1 MSTSENS
8 SAERVVEPGVTP
20 GMVCGHHHL
29 YSTLARGMPAPPRVP
44 QNFQDI
50 LELVWWRL
58 DCALDLEMIKWSA
71 MLGAL
76 EALERGTTAIV
87 DHHASPNAIEGS
99 LSVIADACAEVGVRA
114 SCCYEVTDRNGPD
127 GMRAGLAENERFL
140 RSGGRG
146 FVGAHAC
153 FTLSD
158 ASLEAVVGLASDL
171 GAGVHIHVAE
181 DRVDSAAGGRLE
193 GVAGDDWLL
202 AHCVHLDRPLRGTVA
217 HNPRSNMNNAVGYA
231 RPARHDNTVVL
242 GTDGIGGDM
251 LEEFRIAYVR
261 HREDD
266 VTATPDS
273 AWSWLENGRTL
284 IPEASK
290 DRVRWSY
297 EPIDPWHLAFT
308 PGVKPAEVTVGGE
321 VVLKDGRPTKV
332 DAREVRAR
340 AHEQALRLWERL

>member
-1 MSTSENS
+1 
-8 SAERVVEPGVTP
+8 
-20 GMVCGHHHL
+20 
-29 YSTLARGMPAPPRVP
+29 
-44 QNFQDI
+44 
-50 LELVWWRL
+50 
-58 DCALDLEMIKWSA
+58 

-99 LSVIADACAEVGVRA
+99 LSVVADACAEVGVRA
-114 SCCYEVTDRNGPD
+114 LCCYEVTDRHGPA
-127 GMRAGLAENERFL
+127 GTRAGLAENERFL

-153 FTLSD
+153 FTLSQS
-158 ASLEAVVGLASDL
+158 SLEAVAGLADDL
-171 GAGVHIHVAE
+171 GCGVHIHVAE
-181 DRVDSAAGGRLE
+181 DRSDQAAGGRLE
-193 GVAGDDWLL
+193 NLAKDDWLL
-202 AHCVHLDRPLRGTVA
+202 AHCVHLDRPLAGTVA

-231 RPARHDNTVVL
+231 RPARFENKVVL

-273 AWSWLENGRTL
+273 AWSWLENGYVL
-284 IPEASK
+284 VPEAAA
-290 DRVRWSY
+290 DTVRWSY

-308 PGVKPAEVTVGGE
+308 PGVQPLE
-321 VVLKDGRPTKV
+321 VVIDGQVVFADGRPTRV
-332 DAREVRAR
+332 DPVEVRAR
-340 AHEQALRLWERL
+340 AREQAQRLWARL

>member
-1 MSTSENS
+1 
-8 SAERVVEPGVTP
+8 
-20 GMVCGHHHL
+20 
-29 YSTLARGMPAPPRVP
+29 MPAPPGTP
-44 QNFQDI
+44 HNFQEI

-58 DCALDLEMIKWSA
+58 DCALDLDMIRWSA

-87 DHHASPNAIEGS
+87 DHHSSPNAIEGS
-99 LSVIADACAEVGVRA
+99 LSVIASACAEVGVRTL
-114 SCCYEVTDRNGPD
+114 CCYEVTDRNGPD

-140 RSGGRG
+140 RAGGRG

-153 FTLSD
+153 FTLCD
-158 ASLEAVVGLASDL
+158 ETLESVAGLAADL
-171 GAGVHIHVAE
+171 GQGVHIHVAE
-181 DRVDSAAGGRLE
+181 DRIDSAAGERLE
-193 GVAGDDWLL
+193 ALATDDWLL

-231 RPARHDNTVVL
+231 RPARLENTVVL

-261 HREDD
+261 HREND
-266 VTATPDS
+266 VTATPLS
-273 AWSWLENGRTL
+273 AWSWLGNGAAL
-284 IPEASK
+284 VPEAAE

-308 PGVKPAEVTVGGE
+308 PGVQPLEVVVGGE
-321 VVLKDGRPTKV
+321 VVYRDGAPTRV
-332 DAREVRAR
+332 DAPEIRAR

>member
-1 MSTSENS
+1 
-8 SAERVVEPGVTP
+8 
-20 GMVCGHHHL
+20 
-29 YSTLARGMPAPPRVP
+29 MPAPPRTP
-44 QNFQDI
+44 RNFQEI

-58 DCALDLEMIKWSA
+58 DCALDLEMIRWSA

-76 EALERGTTAIV
+76 EALEAGTTAIV

-99 LSVIADACAEVGVRA
+99 LSVIAEACAEVGVRV
-114 SCCYEVTDRNGPD
+114 SCCYEVTDRNGAA

-140 RSGGRG
+140 SAGGRG

-153 FTLSD
+153 FTLSQS
-158 ASLEAVVGLASDL
+158 SLEQVAGLAADL
-171 GAGVHIHVAE
+171 GRGVHIHVAE
-181 DRVDSAAGGRLE
+181 DRVDSAAGERLE
-193 GVAGDDWLL
+193 GLTTDNWLL

-231 RPARHDNTVVL
+231 RPARLSNKVVL

-266 VTATPDS
+266 VTAAPLAS
-273 AWSWLENGRTL
+273 WSWLENGRAL
-284 IPEASK
+284 VPEAAE

-308 PGVKPAEVTVGGE
+308 PGVRPIEVVVAGE
-321 VVLKDGRPTKV
+321 VVFRDGRPTRV
-332 DAREVRAR
+332 DATELRAK
-340 AHEQALRLWERL
+340 AHEQAQRLWARL

>member
-1 MSTSENS
+1 MPARGDDLS
-8 SAERVVEPGVTP
+8 EPGVTR
-20 GMVCGHHHL
+20 GLVCGHHHL
-29 YSTLARGMPAPPRVP
+29 YSALARGMPAPPRTAH
-44 QNFQDI
+44 NFQEI

-58 DCALDLEMIKWSA
+58 DCALDLEMVRWSA

-114 SCCYEVTDRNGPD
+114 LCCYEVTDRHGPE

-140 RSGGRG
+140 REGGCG

-153 FTLSD
+153 FTLCD
-158 ASLEAVVGLASDL
+158 ASLEAVAGLAADL
-171 GAGVHIHVAE
+171 GRGVHIHVAE
-181 DRVDSAAGGRLE
+181 DRVDSAAGERLE
-193 GVAGDDWLL
+193 AVAADNWLL

-217 HNPRSNMNNAVGYA
+217 HNPRSNMNNSVGYA
-231 RPARHDNTVVL
+231 RPARFSNTVVL

-266 VTATPDS
+266 VTATPET
-273 AWSWLENGRTL
+273 AWAWLEAGSDLVPAAR
-284 IPEASK
+284 E

-308 PGVKPAEVTVGGE
+308 PGVQPVEVIVAGE
-321 VVLKDGRPTKV
+321 VVFKDGHPTRV

-340 AHEQALRLWERL
+340 AREQALRLWARL